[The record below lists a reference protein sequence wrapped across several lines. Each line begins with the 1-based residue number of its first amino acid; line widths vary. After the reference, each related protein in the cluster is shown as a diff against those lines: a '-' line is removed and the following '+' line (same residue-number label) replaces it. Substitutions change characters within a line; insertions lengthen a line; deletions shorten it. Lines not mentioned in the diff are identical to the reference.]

1 MKSFFANKQD
11 IKRVTKPWGYELWV
25 ASDLNNKT
33 YAMKEIFI
41 KSGFKTSFQFHEYK
55 EECNYIISG
64 KGTLLLSENKIDFNK
79 FKKNLYTNE
88 NLRDITHNLKS
99 YKLEKCSS
107 FHIQPLYIHS
117 VISLENL
124 TMIESSSLHLNDVYR
139 ILDEHGRGH
148 GKIISEHQ
156 N

>member
-1 MKSFFANKQD
+1 MKSFFQKKQN
-11 IKRVTKPWGYELWV
+11 IKKVNKPWGHELWI

-41 KSGFKTSFQFHEYK
+41 KTNFKTSFQFHEFK

-64 KGTLLLSENKIDFNK
+64 TGTLLLSEDKIDINK
-79 FKKNLYTNE
+79 FKKNEYTNKD
-88 NLRDITHNLKS
+88 LRNIINNLKS
-99 YKLEKCSS
+99 YKLIKGSS
-107 FHIQPLYIHS
+107 FHIKPLFIHS
-117 VISLENL
+117 VISIDNL

-148 GKIISEHQ
+148 GKIDSEHTS
-156 N
+156 